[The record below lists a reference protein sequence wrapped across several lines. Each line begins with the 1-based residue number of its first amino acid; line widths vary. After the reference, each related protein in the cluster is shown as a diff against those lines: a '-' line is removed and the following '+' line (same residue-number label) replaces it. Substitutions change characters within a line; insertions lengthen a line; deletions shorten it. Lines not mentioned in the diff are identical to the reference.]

1 MNNQIIFKSQS
12 CCVRFALTCHCEII
26 HMYTPILPPDMDF
39 TCKNSEGSQKS
50 NREVIC
56 STIFYFYFTFILL
69 IADFCKKKKKKSVDF
84 LWKLMRT
91 HQK

>member
-1 MNNQIIFKSQS
+1 
-12 CCVRFALTCHCEII
+12 
-26 HMYTPILPPDMDF
+26 MYTPILPPDMDF

-69 IADFCKKKKKKSVDF
+69 IPDFCKKKKKKKCGFSLEIDEDS
-84 LWKLMRT
+84 LEMNKGI
-91 HQK
+91 